1 MRKLKDKIE
10 SIRERVEASDY
21 GIENSMAEYALV
33 KVGMDNMIAGFKKA
47 EIGTTMAACDMP
59 YDETTILNE
68 SNINIYL

>member
-1 MRKLKDKIE
+1 
-10 SIRERVEASDY
+10 
-21 GIENSMAEYALV
+21 MAEYALV
-33 KVGMDNMIAGFKKA
+33 KVQMDKMIAGFKKA